1 MARKYYQEN
10 NEAIPEICFEESQPV
25 GFTLITNQAQ
35 LHDLI
40 KGQYVQRA
48 EDGADYYND
57 FRTDRYMDILNGVYT
72 DVEVFALENHLENLG
87 LQIVSGN
94 WITAQNTNSNL
105 SLSGIYTQVMK
116 DEIQADIDIYI
127 SLNY

>member
-1 MARKYYQEN
+1 MARKYYTED
-10 NEAIPEICFEESQPV
+10 NEAIPAICFEESQPV
-25 GFTLITNQAQ
+25 GFTLITDQAQ

-40 KGQYVQRA
+40 KGQYLQRSD
-48 EDGADYYND
+48 DGANYYND

-72 DVEVFALENHLENLG
+72 DAEVFALESHLENLG
-87 LQIVSGN
+87 IQIATGN

-105 SLSGIYTQVMK
+105 SLSGIYNQVMK
-116 DEIQADIDIYI
+116 DEIQTEIDVYI

>member
-10 NEAIPEICFEESQPV
+10 NEAIPAICFEESKPV

-40 KGQYVQRA
+40 KGQYIQRA

-57 FRTDRYMDILNGVYT
+57 FRTDRYMDILNNIYNML
-72 DVEVFALENHLENLG
+72 F
-87 LQIVSGN
+87 
-94 WITAQNTNSNL
+94 
-105 SLSGIYTQVMK
+105 YTQHISK
-116 DEIQADIDIYI
+116 DNEDHQHKHYT
-127 SLNY
+127 SLVLT